1 MIKKKVYIQNRLS
14 QHAGITEG
22 VADLIQLLMGLLPG
36 LASLRVNEREAILMP
51 LEKGIAE
58 SLKTAKVI
66 RWNKENA
73 LKI

>member
-1 MIKKKVYIQNRLS
+1 MKIFANKMIKKKVYIQNRLS

-66 RWNKENA
+66 R
-73 LKI
+73 

>member
-1 MIKKKVYIQNRLS
+1 MKIFANKMIKKKVHIQNRLS

-66 RWNKENA
+66 R
-73 LKI
+73 